1 MRLFMRFSACLA
13 LGLVVAVMILIGLMF
28 FGWFH
33 LIDGLLL
40 TGKPLASLSLALLPD
55 AFWTALTALTGVV
68 DAAQN
73 RSVQSFLQL
82 CAALGQSALLLALGF
97 FRLWYRA

>member
-1 MRLFMRFSACLA
+1 MRLLMQFSACLG

-28 FGWFH
+28 CGWFN

-40 TGKPLASLSLALLPD
+40 TGKPLASLSLLLLPEGL
-55 AFWTALTALTGVV
+55 WSALTGIQ

-73 RSVQSFLQL
+73 STLRSFLSL
-82 CAALGQSALLLALGF
+82 CAALGQVGLVLALGF
-97 FRLWYRA
+97 MRLWYRS

>member
-1 MRLFMRFSACLA
+1 MRLLLQFSACLA

-55 AFWTALTALTGVV
+55 AFWTALTGVV

-97 FRLWYRA
+97 MRLWYRA